1 MNRHLFFLLV
11 STKPTFSH
19 CPNDTYVPTDPGE
32 SYAMVY
38 WTVPTATDRD
48 GVSLRVDIWPS
59 AASPPAKLDIGWH
72 YVDLTASDKYGE
84 SVYCYFYFIVEG

>member
-1 MNRHLFFLLV
+1 
-11 STKPTFSH
+11 
-19 CPNDTYVPTDPGE
+19 
-32 SYAMVY
+32 MVY